1 MIADVDNVCSLIA
14 SHRFHY
20 HDEER
25 LHSGIEAVLTRNA
38 IPFERERIIGLNRP
52 DFFLPGPDIAIE
64 VKIKNSLA
72 DLTRQVYR
80 YAKCS
85 EVKAVL
91 VVTDKMRLSNLPD
104 EMLGKPVRVVTLI
117 GGFA

>member
-1 MIADVDNVCSLIA
+1 MEVDNVCALLA

-20 HDEER
+20 RDEER
-25 LHSGIEAVLTRNA
+25 LHEGIEAVLTGSA
-38 IPFERERIIGLNRP
+38 IPFERERIIGPNRP
-52 DFFLPGPDIAIE
+52 DFFLPGSGIAIE
-64 VKIKNSLA
+64 VKIKHSLA

-80 YAKCS
+80 YARCS
-85 EVKAVL
+85 EVSAVL

-104 EMLGKPVRVVTLI
+104 ELLGKPVRVVTLI